1 MAATVQRKTFEWR
14 QARVGLLIL
23 AGLALLIFGIYRV
36 GKIFDVFAD
45 RYTIVTLLPNVAG
58 LREGA
63 LVSLAGQRIGKV
75 EEIEFIP
82 LRQKQG
88 GNHLLLKLEVGE
100 AVREQI
106 RSDSRALV
114 RAQGVL
120 GDKYI
125 DISPG
130 TLRGQPLAAGDTI
143 ASTTA
148 MDIEQ
153 FLVKASDAMERANV
167 IVDDLR
173 LITGGLA
180 RGEGTMGAL
189 LRDQQL
195 YHRMMGAT
203 TEMNTLLEQVN
214 RGDGA
219 LSRMINDPE
228 MYHRLVSA
236 AARVDSLAGL
246 ALHGNGSLSQLMR
259 SDSLYRG
266 LVGLTSKGD
275 AAASELSALLQ
286 KTNRADGTFNRLL
299 TDPRL
304 FDELLKS
311 VTDLQTLLADVRQN
325 PKKYVPDV
333 NVKVF

>member
-1 MAATVQRKTFEWR
+1 MASTIQRKTFEWR
-14 QARVGLLIL
+14 QARVVVLIL
-23 AGLALLIFGIYRV
+23 AGLALLAFAIYRV

-75 EEIEFIP
+75 DEIQFIP
-82 LRQKQG
+82 LRAKRG
-88 GNHLLLKLEVGE
+88 DNHLLLKLEVGE

-106 RSDSRALV
+106 RTDSRALV

-125 DISPG
+125 DITPG
-130 TLRGQPLAAGDTI
+130 TTRGRPLAAGDTI
-143 ASTTA
+143 PSATL

-153 FLVKASDAMERANV
+153 FLVKASDAMDRANV
-167 IVDDLR
+167 IIDDLR

-189 LRDQQL
+189 LRDEQL
-195 YHRMMGAT
+195 YGRMLGAT
-203 TEMNTLLEQVN
+203 NELNTLLTQIN

-228 MYHRLVSA
+228 MYQRLVSA

-246 ALHGNGSLSQLMR
+246 ALYGNGSLAQLMR

-266 LVGLTSKGD
+266 LVGMTTKGD
-275 AAASELSALLQ
+275 AAAGELSALLQ
-286 KTNRADGTFNRLL
+286 KTNRPDGTFNRLL

>member
-14 QARVGLLIL
+14 QARVAILLTLGLL
-23 AGLALLIFGIYRV
+23 LLVWGIWRV
-36 GKIFDVFAD
+36 GKIFDVFAE

-75 EEIEFIP
+75 DDIEFIP
-82 LRQKQG
+82 LREKQG
-88 GNHLLLKLEVGE
+88 GNNLLLKLEVGE
-100 AVREQI
+100 GVRDQI

-114 RAQGVL
+114 RAAGVL
-120 GDKYI
+120 GDKFI
-125 DISPG
+125 DITPG
-130 TLRGQPLAAGDTI
+130 TLRGSPLQAGDTI
-143 ASTTA
+143 PSAML

-153 FLVKASDAMERANV
+153 FLVKASDAMNRANV
-167 IVDDLR
+167 VVDDLR
-173 LITGGLA
+173 QITGGMA

-189 LRDQQL
+189 LRDDQL
-195 YHRMMGAT
+195 YTRLLT
-203 TEMNTLLEQVN
+203 TSDEMNKLLVQVN

-219 LSRMINDPE
+219 LSRMIHDPE
-228 MYHRLVSA
+228 MYQRLVSA
-236 AARVDSLAGL
+236 ATRVDSLGGL
-246 ALHGNGSLSQLMR
+246 VLHGQGSLSQLLR

-266 LVGLTSKGD
+266 LVGMTAKGD
-275 AAASELSALLQ
+275 VAAAEFSALMQ
-286 KTNRADGTFNRLL
+286 KVNATDGTFSRLL

>member
-1 MAATVQRKTFEWR
+1 MTATVHRKAFEWR
-14 QARVGLLIL
+14 QARVALLML
-23 AGLALLIFGIYRV
+23 AGLALLIFAVYRV
-36 GKIFDVFAD
+36 GKIFDVFAE

-63 LVSLAGQRIGKV
+63 AVSLAGQRIGK
-75 EEIEFIP
+75 IETIDFIP
-82 LRQKQG
+82 PRQKQG
-88 GNHLLLKLEVGE
+88 GNHLALELEVGE
-100 AVREQI
+100 AAREQI

-125 DISPG
+125 DITPG
-130 TLRGQPLAAGDTI
+130 TLRARPLAAGDTI
-143 ASTTA
+143 ASVVT

-153 FLVKASDAMERANV
+153 FLVKASDAMDRANV

-195 YHRMMGAT
+195 YQRMMGTT
-203 TEMNTLLEQVN
+203 TEMNALLAQIN

-228 MYHRLVSA
+228 MYYRLVSA

-246 ALHGNGSLSQLMR
+246 ALHGKGSLSQLMR

-266 LVGLTSKGD
+266 LVGMTAKGD
-275 AAASELSALLQ
+275 AAAGELSALLQ
-286 KTNRADGTFNRLL
+286 KTNQANGTINRLL

>member
-1 MAATVQRKTFEWR
+1 MAATVQPKTIEWR
-14 QARVGLLIL
+14 QVRVAALLV
-23 AGLALLIFGIYRV
+23 AGLALLIFAIYRV

-75 EEIEFIP
+75 EDIEFIP
-82 LRQKQG
+82 LREKRG
-88 GNHLLLKLEVGE
+88 DNHLLLKLEVGE
-100 AVREQI
+100 AVRDQI

-125 DISPG
+125 DITPG
-130 TLRGQPLAAGDTI
+130 SMRGRALAAGDTI
-143 ASTTA
+143 ASATT

-173 LITGGLA
+173 LITGSLA

-189 LRDQQL
+189 LRDEQL
-195 YHRMMGAT
+195 YHRMLDAT
-203 TEMNTLLEQVN
+203 TGLHSLLTQIN

-228 MYHRLVSA
+228 MYQRMVSA
-236 AARVDSLAGL
+236 AARVDSLAAL
-246 ALHGNGSLSQLMR
+246 ALNGNGSLAQLMR

-266 LVGLTSKGD
+266 LVGLTTRGD
-275 AAASELSALLQ
+275 AAAAELASLLQ
-286 KTNRADGTFNRLL
+286 KVNRPDGTFNRLL

-333 NVKVF
+333 NVKLF

>member
-1 MAATVQRKTFEWR
+1 MAATVQRSPYEWR
-14 QARVGLLIL
+14 QARVAALILVGVLLLIW
-23 AGLALLIFGIYRV
+23 GIYRV

-58 LREGA
+58 LRQGA

-75 EEIEFIP
+75 EEIQFIP
-82 LRQKQG
+82 LNQKRA
-88 GNHLLLKLEVGE
+88 GNHLMLKLEVNE
-100 AVREQI
+100 EVREQI
-106 RSDSRALV
+106 RTDSRAMV

-120 GDKYI
+120 GDKFI

-130 TLRGQPLAAGDTI
+130 SVKGRPLAAGDTI
-143 ASTTA
+143 PAQTM

-153 FLVKASDAMERANV
+153 FLVKASDAMDRANV

-173 LITGGLA
+173 QITGGLA

-189 LRDQQL
+189 LRDDQL
-195 YHRMMGAT
+195 YGRMIGAS
-203 TEMNTLLEQVN
+203 TELNTLLAQIN

-219 LSRMINDPE
+219 LSRMIKDPE
-228 MYHRLVSA
+228 LYRRMVSA
-236 AARVDSLAGL
+236 ATRVDSLGGMV
-246 ALHGNGSLSQLMR
+246 LHGGGTLSQLLR

-266 LVGLTSKGD
+266 LVGTMGRAD
-275 AAASELSALLQ
+275 VAAGEFATLMQ
-286 KTNRADGTFNRLL
+286 KVNRADGTMNRML

-304 FDELLKS
+304 FDEFLKA
-311 VTDLQTLLADVRQN
+311 VIDLQTMIEDVRQN

>member
-1 MAATVQRKTFEWR
+1 MASTVHRKSFEWR
-14 QARVGLLIL
+14 QARVAILIL
-23 AGLALLIFGIYRV
+23 VGLALLTWAIYRV

-75 EEIEFIP
+75 EEIQFIP
-82 LRQKQG
+82 LREKRG
-88 GNHLLLKLEVGE
+88 ENHLLLKLEVGE

-106 RSDSRALV
+106 RTDSRALV

-120 GDKYI
+120 GDKFI
-125 DISPG
+125 DITPG
-130 TLRGQPLAAGDTI
+130 SLRGTPLAAGDTLPS
-143 ASTTA
+143 ATM

-167 IVDDLR
+167 IVADLR
-173 LITGGLA
+173 QITGGLA

-189 LRDQQL
+189 LRDDQL
-195 YHRMMGAT
+195 YDRMASAS
-203 TEMNTLLEQVN
+203 TELNALLGSIN

-219 LSRMINDPE
+219 LSRMIYDPQL
-228 MYHRLVSA
+228 YHRMVTA
-236 AARVDSLAGL
+236 AARVDSLGGL
-246 ALHGNGSLSQLMR
+246 VLHGQGSLSQLLR

-266 LVGLTSKGD
+266 LVGLTAKGD
-275 AAASELSALLQ
+275 AAAGEFAALMQ
-286 KTNRADGTFNRLL
+286 KVNRTDGTLNRML

-311 VTDLQTLLADVRQN
+311 VTDLQTLLLDVRQN

>member
-1 MAATVQRKTFEWR
+1 MAATVQRQTFEWR
-14 QARVGLLIL
+14 QVRVAVLIAVGVLLLIW
-23 AGLALLIFGIYRV
+23 GIYRV

-82 LRQKQG
+82 LREKRA

-106 RSDSRALV
+106 RTDSRALV

-120 GDKYI
+120 GDKFI
-125 DISPG
+125 DITPG
-130 TLRGQPLAAGDTI
+130 SLRATALDPGDTI
-143 ASTTA
+143 SSATM

-153 FLVKASDAMERANV
+153 FMVKASDAMDRANV
-167 IVDDLR
+167 IVSDLR
-173 LITGGLA
+173 QITGSMA

-189 LRDQQL
+189 LRDDQL
-195 YHRMMGAT
+195 YNRMLGAT
-203 TEMNTLLEQVN
+203 DEVNKLLLEVN

-219 LSRMINDPE
+219 LSRMIYDPE
-228 MYHRLVSA
+228 LYHRMVSA
-236 AARVDSLAGL
+236 AVRVDSLGGL
-246 ALHGNGSLSQLMR
+246 MMNGRGTLSQLLR
-259 SDSLYRG
+259 SDTLYRS
-266 LVGLTSKGD
+266 LVGMTTKGD
-275 AAASELSALLQ
+275 AAAAEFSALLQ
-286 KTNRADGTFNRLL
+286 KVNGTNGTFSRLL

>member
-1 MAATVQRKTFEWR
+1 MTATVQRRTFEWR
-14 QARVGLLIL
+14 QARVVALIVV
-23 AGLALLIFGIYRV
+23 GLALLIFAVYRV

-82 LRQKQG
+82 LREKRA
-88 GNHLLLKLEVGE
+88 GNHVLLKLEVGE

-106 RSDSRALV
+106 RGDSRALV

-125 DISPG
+125 DITPG
-130 TLRGQPLAAGDTI
+130 TLRTQPLAAGDTI
-143 ASTTA
+143 PAATT
-148 MDIEQ
+148 MDIEE
-153 FLVKASDAMERANV
+153 FLVKASDAMDRANL

-180 RGEGTMGAL
+180 RGEGTLGAL
-189 LRDQQL
+189 LRDREL
-195 YHRMMGAT
+195 YTRMMGAT
-203 TEMNTLLEQVN
+203 TELNVLLGEIN

-219 LSRMINDPE
+219 LSRMIYDPE
-228 MYHRLVSA
+228 MYNRLISA

-266 LVGLTSKGD
+266 LLSMTAQGD
-275 AAASELSALLQ
+275 QAAAGLSALLQ
-286 KTNRADGTFNRLL
+286 NVNRADGTLNRLL

>member
-1 MAATVQRKTFEWR
+1 MADTVHRKAFEWR
-14 QARVGLLIL
+14 QARVAILLVIGVLLLIW
-23 AGLALLIFGIYRV
+23 AVYRV
-36 GKIFDVFAD
+36 GKIFNVFAD

-63 LVSLAGQRIGKV
+63 LVSLAGQRVGKV
-75 EEIEFIP
+75 DAIEFIP
-82 LRQKQG
+82 LRQKRD

-100 AVREQI
+100 GARDHI

-120 GDKYI
+120 GDKFI
-125 DISPG
+125 DITPG
-130 TLRGQPLAAGDTI
+130 SLRGTPLAAGDTI
-143 ASTTA
+143 SSATM

-153 FLVKASDAMERANV
+153 FMVKASDAMDRANL
-167 IVDDLR
+167 IVEDLR
-173 LITGGLA
+173 VITGGMA

-189 LRDQQL
+189 LRDDQL
-195 YHRMMGAT
+195 YTRMIGAT
-203 TEMNTLLEQVN
+203 DELNKLLVQVN

-219 LSRMINDPE
+219 LSRMIYDPE
-228 MYHRLVSA
+228 MYNRIVSA
-236 AARVDSLAGL
+236 ATRVDSLGGL
-246 ALHGNGSLSQLMR
+246 VLHGRGTMSQLLR

-266 LVGLTSKGD
+266 LVGLTTKGD
-275 AAASELSALLQ
+275 AAAAEFAALM
-286 KTNRADGTFNRLL
+286 KKVNNTDGTFNRML

-311 VTDLQTLLADVRQN
+311 VTDLQTLLSDVRQN

>member
-1 MAATVQRKTFEWR
+1 MAATVQRSAFQWS
-14 QARVGLLIL
+14 QVRVGILILVGVLLLIW
-23 AGLALLIFGIYRV
+23 AIYRV

-45 RYTIVTLLPNVAG
+45 RYNIVTLVPNVAG

-63 LVSLAGQRIGKV
+63 VVTLAGQRVGKV
-75 EEIEFIP
+75 DAITFIP
-82 LRQKQG
+82 LREKRG
-88 GNHLLLKLEVGE
+88 GNNLLLTLEVKE
-100 AVREQI
+100 DAREQI
-106 RSDSRALV
+106 RSDSRANV

-120 GDKYI
+120 GDKFI
-125 DISPG
+125 DITPG
-130 TLRGQPLAAGDTI
+130 TLRGTPLAAGDTI
-143 ASTTA
+143 PSITM

-153 FLVKASDAMERANV
+153 FLVKASDAMDRANV
-167 IVDDLR
+167 IVEDLH

-195 YHRMMGAT
+195 YTRLLSAT
-203 TEMNTLLEQVN
+203 SGMSSLLAQIN

-228 MYHRLVSA
+228 MYHRLISA
-236 AARVDSLAGL
+236 ATRVDSLAGMV
-246 ALHGNGSLSQLMR
+246 LHGRGSLSQLLH
-259 SDSLYRG
+259 SDTLYRG
-266 LVGLTSKGD
+266 LVGMTTKGD
-275 AAASELSALLQ
+275 AAAAEFSALLQ
-286 KTNRADGTFNRLL
+286 KVNSADGTMNRLL

-333 NVKVF
+333 NVRVF

>member
-1 MAATVQRKTFEWR
+1 MASTIQRKTFEWR
-14 QARVGLLIL
+14 QARVVVLIL
-23 AGLALLIFGIYRV
+23 AGLALLAFAMYRV

-75 EEIEFIP
+75 EEIQFIP
-82 LRQKQG
+82 LRAKRDD
-88 GNHLLLKLEVGE
+88 NHLLLKLEVGE

-106 RSDSRALV
+106 RTDSRALV

-125 DISPG
+125 DITPG
-130 TLRGQPLAAGDTI
+130 TMRGRPLAAGDTI
-143 ASTTA
+143 PSTTL

-153 FLVKASDAMERANV
+153 FLVKASDAMDRANV

-195 YHRMMGAT
+195 YGRMLGAT
-203 TEMNTLLEQVN
+203 NELNTLLTQIN
-214 RGDGA
+214 HGDGA

-228 MYHRLVSA
+228 MYQRMVSA
-236 AARVDSLAGL
+236 TARVDSLAGL
-246 ALHGNGSLSQLMR
+246 ALYGNGSLAQLMR

-266 LVGLTSKGD
+266 LVGMTTKGD
-275 AAASELSALLQ
+275 AAAGELSALLQ
-286 KTNRADGTFNRLL
+286 KTNRPDGTFNRLL

>member
-1 MAATVQRKTFEWR
+1 MAATVQRSAFEWR
-14 QARVGLLIL
+14 QVRVVALILIGILLLIW
-23 AGLALLIFGIYRV
+23 GIYRV
-36 GKIFDVFAD
+36 GKILDVFAD

-63 LVSLAGQRIGKV
+63 VVTLAGQRIGKV
-75 EEIEFIP
+75 AEIKFIP
-82 LRQKQG
+82 MNQKRG
-88 GNHLLLKLEVGE
+88 GNHLLLRLEVGE
-100 AVREQI
+100 AAREQI
-106 RSDSRALV
+106 RTDSRAMV

-120 GDKYI
+120 GDKFI
-125 DISPG
+125 DITPG
-130 TLRGQPLAAGDTI
+130 TTRGVALAANDTI
-143 ASTTA
+143 PATTT

-153 FLVKASDAMERANV
+153 FLVKASDAMDRANA

-173 LITGGLA
+173 QITGGLA

-195 YHRMMGAT
+195 YGRMLGAT
-203 TEMNTLLEQVN
+203 SELNTLLADIN

-219 LSRMINDPE
+219 LSRMIHDPE
-228 MYHRLVSA
+228 MYQRMVSA
-236 AARVDSLAGL
+236 AARVDSLGGL
-246 ALHGNGSLSQLMR
+246 MLHGRGSLSQLLR

-266 LVGLTSKGD
+266 LLGMTTKGD
-275 AAASELSALLQ
+275 AAAAEFSALLQ
-286 KTNRADGTFNRLL
+286 KVNRADGTLNRML

-311 VTDLQTLLADVRQN
+311 VTDLQTLLMDVRQN
-325 PKKYVPDV
+325 PKKYVPPV

>member
-14 QARVGLLIL
+14 QARVAALIL
-23 AGLALLIFGIYRV
+23 LGLVLLAFGIYRV

-75 EEIEFIP
+75 QEIDFIP
-82 LRQKQG
+82 LRQKQA
-88 GNHLLLKLEVGE
+88 GNHLVLTLEVGE

-106 RSDSRALV
+106 RTDSRALV

-125 DISPG
+125 DITPG
-130 TLRGQPLAAGDTI
+130 TLAGRPLATGDTI
-143 ASTTA
+143 GATTT
-148 MDIEQ
+148 MDVEQ
-153 FLVKASDAMERANV
+153 FLVKASDAMDRANV

-173 LITGGLA
+173 QITGGLA

-195 YHRMMGAT
+195 YNRMLGAT
-203 TEMNTLLEQVN
+203 SELNTLLNEVN

-219 LSRMINDPE
+219 LSRMIYDPQ
-228 MYHRLVSA
+228 MYNRLMSA
-236 AARVDSLAGL
+236 TARVDSLAGL
-246 ALHGNGSLSQLMR
+246 AIHGNGTLSQLMR
-259 SDSLYRG
+259 SDSLYQG
-266 LVGLTSKGD
+266 LIGLTGKGD
-275 AAASELSALLQ
+275 AAAGQLLALLE
-286 KTNRADGTFNRLL
+286 KAGRADGTFNRLL

>member
-1 MAATVQRKTFEWR
+1 MAVSLQRKTFEWR
-14 QARVGLLIL
+14 QARVAILMVVGLGLLIW
-23 AGLALLIFGIYRV
+23 AIYRV

-82 LRQKQG
+82 LREKRG

-100 AVREQI
+100 GVREQI
-106 RSDSRALV
+106 RSDSRAQV

-120 GDKYI
+120 GDKFI
-125 DISPG
+125 DITPG
-130 TLRGQPLAAGDTI
+130 SLRATPLAAGDTI
-143 ASTTA
+143 PAATL

-153 FLVKASDAMERANV
+153 FMVKASDAMDRANV

-173 LITGGLA
+173 QITGGMA

-189 LRDQQL
+189 LRDDQL
-195 YHRMMGAT
+195 YVRMLGAT
-203 TEMNTLLEQVN
+203 DELNKLLVQVN
-214 RGDGA
+214 RGEGA
-219 LSRMINDPE
+219 LSRMIYDPE
-228 MYHRLVSA
+228 LYHRMVSA
-236 AARVDSLAGL
+236 AARVDSLGGL
-246 ALHGNGSLSQLMR
+246 MLNGRGSLSQLLR
-259 SDSLYRG
+259 SDSLYRS
-266 LVGLTSKGD
+266 LVGMTARGD
-275 AAASELSALLQ
+275 AAAAEFSALL
-286 KTNRADGTFNRLL
+286 KKVNGTDGTLNRLL

-304 FDELLKS
+304 YDELLKS

>member
-14 QARVGLLIL
+14 QARVAILLAVGVLLLIW
-23 AGLALLIFGIYRV
+23 GIYRV

-75 EEIEFIP
+75 EEIDFIP
-82 LRQKQG
+82 LRAKRG

-100 AVREQI
+100 GVRDQI
-106 RSDSRALV
+106 RTDSRAMV

-120 GDKYI
+120 GDKFI
-125 DISPG
+125 DITPG
-130 TLRGQPLAAGDTI
+130 SLRGRPLDAGDTI
-143 ASTTA
+143 PASTL

-153 FLVKASDAMERANV
+153 FLVKASNAMDRANLV
-167 IVDDLR
+167 VDDLR
-173 LITGGLA
+173 EITGSMA
-180 RGEGTMGAL
+180 RGEGTVGAM
-189 LRDQQL
+189 LRDDQL
-195 YHRMMGAT
+195 YNRMVGAT
-203 TEMNTLLEQVN
+203 NEVNKLLVEIN
-214 RGDGA
+214 RGEGA
-219 LSRMINDPE
+219 LSRMIYDPE
-228 MYHRLVSA
+228 LYHRMVSA
-236 AARVDSLAGL
+236 AARVDSLGGL
-246 ALHGNGSLSQLMR
+246 VMNGGGSLSRLLR
-259 SDSLYRG
+259 SDTLYRG
-266 LVGLTSKGD
+266 LVGMTAKGD
-275 AAASELSALLQ
+275 AAAAEFSALMQ
-286 KTNRADGTFNRLL
+286 KVNGTNGTFSRML

>member
-1 MAATVQRKTFEWR
+1 MAGSLQRQTFEWR
-14 QARVGLLIL
+14 QARVALLIAVGLGLLIW
-23 AGLALLIFGIYRV
+23 GIYRV
-36 GKIFDVFAD
+36 GKIFDVFDD
-45 RYTIVTLLPNVAG
+45 RYTIMTLLPNVAG

-63 LVSLAGQRIGKV
+63 VVSLAGQRIGKV
-75 EEIEFIP
+75 EEIGFIP
-82 LRQKQG
+82 LRQKRG

-100 AVREQI
+100 SVREQI

-120 GDKYI
+120 GDKFI
-125 DISPG
+125 DITPG
-130 TLRGQPLAAGDTI
+130 SLRGTVLAAGDTI
-143 ASTTA
+143 PAATM

-153 FLVKASDAMERANV
+153 FLAKASDAMDRANV
-167 IVDDLR
+167 IVNDLR
-173 LITGGLA
+173 DITGGMA

-189 LRDQQL
+189 LRDDQLYVRMLGATDEMNKLLIQVNRGEGALTRMIYDPQL
-195 YHRMMGAT
+195 YHRM
-203 TEMNTLLEQVN
+203 
-214 RGDGA
+214 
-219 LSRMINDPE
+219 
-228 MYHRLVSA
+228 VSA
-236 AARVDSLAGL
+236 VARVDSLGGL
-246 ALHGNGSLSQLMR
+246 VLNGRGSLSQLLK

-266 LVGLTSKGD
+266 LVGLTTKGD
-275 AAASELSALLQ
+275 AAAAEFSALLQ
-286 KTNRADGTFNRLL
+286 KVNATDGTFNRML